1 MNIGIDVSKDHLDIA
16 WLPAIRP
23 ATQVPNNTQGH
34 QKLCALFANQQP
46 QRILMEATGGY
57 ERALLAALLE
67 ARLPVI
73 VINPR
78 QVRDFAKATNR
89 LAKTDTIDAAVLAC
103 FAEVVKPDIRPL
115 PDTKALE
122 LQDLVAR
129 YRQLVELRTAEMNRH
144 QQAVNVRVKKS
155 IDVIITTINQQ
166 LKELDAQLDEL
177 IQSTPA
183 WRAKVDLLKTMKG
196 VGDQTAR
203 MLVAQL
209 PELGRLSRQQIARLV
224 GLAPINR
231 DSGKKRG
238 KRSIG
243 GGRSCV
249 RSMLYMP
256 ALSAVRANPKLRR
269 FYKHLLE
276 MGKPK
281 KLAVIAAMRK
291 FLITLNAM
299 MRDQKAW
306 QTPISA

>member
-1 MNIGIDVSKDHLDIA
+1 M
-16 WLPAIRP
+16 
-23 ATQVPNNTQGH
+23 
-34 QKLCALFANQQP
+34 
-46 QRILMEATGGY
+46 
-57 ERALLAALLE
+57 
-67 ARLPVI
+67 
-73 VINPR
+73 
-78 QVRDFAKATNR
+78 
-89 LAKTDTIDAAVLAC
+89 
-103 FAEVVKPDIRPL
+103 
-115 PDTKALE
+115 
-122 LQDLVAR
+122 
-129 YRQLVELRTAEMNRH
+129 
-144 QQAVNVRVKKS
+144 
-155 IDVIITTINQQ
+155 
-166 LKELDAQLDEL
+166 